1 TSAWVVLGSSSASG
15 IPQEACFSLC
25 LCLFVFSMEEQNH
38 SSGKELQHRTRTE
51 SPGKKTWH
59 SQAYAL
65 GAVSNFMS
73 TFLTFPIYKVVFRQ
87 QIHAVAVSEAV
98 RQLWHEGPQYFYRG
112 IYPPLLSKT
121 LQGTLLFGTYD
132 SLLCS
137 LSPVGPHSLGHRWA
151 AGLMSGVVE
160 AVALSPF
167 ERVQNVLQDGRKQA
181 RFPSTFS
188 ILKEFNSY
196 GLWGRLSLGYY
207 RGFWP
212 VLLRNSLGSALYFS
226 FKDPIQDGLA
236 EQGLPHWVPA
246 LVSGSVNGTITCLVL
261 YPLIVLVANMQ
272 SHIGWQSMP
281 SLWASAQDVWDTR
294 GRKVFLIYRGGSL
307 VILRSSV
314 TWGLTTA
321 IHDFLQRKSRS
332 RKELKD

>member
-1 TSAWVVLGSSSASG
+1 QFLPSAPS
-15 IPQEACFSLC
+15 C
-25 LCLFVFSMEEQNH
+25 LQHGEQND
-38 SSGKELQHRTRTE
+38 SPGKELQHRTRAE
-51 SPGKKTWH
+51 APGKKSWH

-87 QIHAVAVSEAV
+87 QIHAMAVSEAV

-132 SLLCS
+132 SLLCF
-137 LSPVGPHSLGHRWA
+137 LSPVGPHTLGHRWA

-196 GLWGRLSLGYY
+196 GLWGGCHWVTIVCSI
-207 RGFWP
+207 
-212 VLLRNSLGSALYFS
+212 FS

-246 LVSGSVNGTITCLVL
+246 LLSGSVNETITCLVL
-261 YPLIVLVANMQ
+261 YPLIVLVGNMQ

-281 SLWASAQDVWDTR
+281 SLWISAQDVWNTW
-294 GRKVFLIYRGGSL
+294 GQKLLLIYRAGSL
-307 VILRSSV
+307 VILRSRV
-314 TWGLTTA
+314 TWGFTTA
-321 IHDFLQRKSRS
+321 IHEYLQRKSHS
-332 RKELKD
+332 RKELKTD